1 MLKRIKLLSQGN
13 LLIIAISI
21 TLGIVYLSL
30 FKPPKNVIEVDN
42 IDKVYHFIAYFTLT
56 FVWLI
61 TFYKNPSKKLT
72 VTSLCILFGIIIE
85 VLQSTLTNYRTAD
98 YIDIIANSIG
108 VFIALLFF
116 NFIFRK
122 KEFK

>member
-13 LLIIAISI
+13 LLIIAISM

-116 NFIFRK
+116 NLIFRK

>member
-116 NFIFRK
+116 NLIFRK

>member
-21 TLGIVYLSL
+21 TLGIIYLSL
-30 FKPPKNVIEVDN
+30 FKPPKNGIEVDN
-42 IDKVYHFIAYFTLT
+42 IDKLYHFIAYFTLS

-61 TFYKNPSKKLT
+61 TFYKKPSKKLT
-72 VTSLCILFGIIIE
+72 ITSLCVLFGIIIE

-108 VFIALLFF
+108 VFIALFFF
-116 NFIFRK
+116 NLIFRK